1 MTNHSL
7 TLSLV
12 PRGRSAASN
21 FVELYKHVKQGIGY
35 RVQGI
40 GVEEDYGCEEI
51 VSTFPIPYT

>member
-35 RVQGI
+35 QKMKRGIGSRDSGI
-40 GVEEDYGCEEI
+40 GVEEDSNYI
-51 VSTFPIPYT
+51 K